1 MARRQQS
8 SPAEDSVPQD
18 PQVQPLPSALPG
30 HDFTLQA
37 VIEMQRTLGQLDA
50 NISGLKGSVDGL
62 KTKVD
67 DLVAWKHKLVGG
79 AAVLVV
85 VGGIIGWLIKGA
97 ADYVTLKVPA
107 QTSVVVQPAAAT
119 ATAPVSAS
127 PPSPGS
133 K

>member
-1 MARRQQS
+1 M
-8 SPAEDSVPQD
+8 
-18 PQVQPLPSALPG
+18 PSALPS

-37 VIEMQRTLGQLDA
+37 VIEMQRTLGHLDA
-50 NISGLKGSVDGL
+50 NISGLKSSVDGL
-62 KTKVD
+62 KGKVD

-85 VGGIIGWLIKGA
+85 VGGIIGWLVKGA

-107 QTSVVVQPAAAT
+107 QTAVVVQPAQASTQPPAT
-119 ATAPVSAS
+119 TSPVQSAN
-127 PPSPGS
+127 